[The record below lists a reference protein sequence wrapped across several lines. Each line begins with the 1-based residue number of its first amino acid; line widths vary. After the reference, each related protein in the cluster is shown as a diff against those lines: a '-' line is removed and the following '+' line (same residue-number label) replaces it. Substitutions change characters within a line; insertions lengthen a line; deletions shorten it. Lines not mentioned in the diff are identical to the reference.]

1 MLEKRLQASEDR
13 GKTTSAQGQLERNWI
28 LRMWATRSLL
38 ITPSTFTTTSPL
50 KWYSP
55 SSGKSVRHMWCSFP
69 SQNAYGSIWSS
80 FCTQGALGVPCEGW
94 QWQNCW
100 KETHGKEDDHWVL
113 LSANRMC
120 GETSSLL
127 LDRAHSNQRWNC
139 NRAERKSQETS
150 TWYFS
155 H

>member
-1 MLEKRLQASEDR
+1 MLEKSLQASEER
-13 GKTTSAQGQLERNWI
+13 EKTTSTQGQLQRNWI

-38 ITPSTFTTTSPL
+38 ITPSTFTMTSSL
-50 KWYSP
+50 MWYSP
-55 SSGKSVRHMWCSFP
+55 SSVRHMWCSFP

-80 FCTQGALGVPCEGW
+80 ICTQGALGVPCEGW

-100 KETHGKEDDHWVL
+100 KESHEKEDDQWVL
-113 LSANRMC
+113 LSANRML

-127 LDRAHSNQRWNC
+127 LERAHSNQRWNC
-139 NRAERKSQETS
+139 NHAERKSQETS
-150 TWYFS
+150 MWYFP